1 MLKLFIALFGLILV
15 YWIYK
20 KKKQLFV
27 RHPQVEPVITTLEA
41 YELQAFLDATT
52 PLVCLEAD
60 GQKFG
65 QQFKEK
71 SPPELPHIN
80 GCRCQIVQIYYTSSD
95 VFQGENQ
102 ENLSKPSSLGNI
114 NAGDARILK
123 QLLLQSYQSEL
134 YKDFETMISDF
145 DPNQI
150 SEGNRDEIMAL
161 SKKAFQLRQD
171 PAQQETS

>member
-1 MLKLFIALFGLILV
+1 MAVDVRLF
-15 YWIYK
+15 K
-20 KKKQLFV
+20 
-27 RHPQVEPVITTLEA
+27 
-41 YELQAFLDATT
+41 
-52 PLVCLEAD
+52 
-60 GQKFG
+60 
-65 QQFKEK
+65 
-71 SPPELPHIN
+71 
-80 GCRCQIVQIYYTSSD
+80 YYTSSD

-134 YKDFETMISDF
+134 YKDFEAMISDF

-161 SKKAFQLRQD
+161 SKKAFQLRHLD
-171 PAQQETS
+171 TAEQETS

>member
-1 MLKLFIALFGLILV
+1 MS
-15 YWIYK
+15 
-20 KKKQLFV
+20 
-27 RHPQVEPVITTLEA
+27 
-41 YELQAFLDATT
+41 D
-52 PLVCLEAD
+52 C
-60 GQKFG
+60 
-65 QQFKEK
+65 
-71 SPPELPHIN
+71 S
-80 GCRCQIVQIYYTSSD
+80 IYYTSSD

-134 YKDFETMISDF
+134 YKDFEAMISDF

-171 PAQQETS
+171 PAEQESS

>member
-41 YELQAFLDATT
+41 YELQSFLDATT

-65 QQFKEK
+65 QQYKEK

-80 GCRCQIVQIYYTSSD
+80 GCKCQIIQIYYTSSD
-95 VFQGENQ
+95 VFQGESQ

-114 NAGDARILK
+114 NARDARILK
-123 QLLLQSYQSEL
+123 QLLLQSHQSEL
-134 YKDFETMISDF
+134 YKDFDTMISDF
-145 DPNQI
+145 DANQI

-161 SKKAFQLRQD
+161 SKKAFQLRQN
-171 PAQQETS
+171 PAEQESS